1 MTGPPMMYSPC
12 FDSSVLGLGPWWSS
26 ALTSDLG
33 LRCAV
38 IAGVGALVLA
48 AALRAGWTL
57 RRSAASWRQRLQN
70 FRGPRGESGTA
81 TVEFVLV
88 FVPGLTVCL
97 VLLQTVLAFSG
108 NLFVHYAAFVATRS
122 AIVEAPNGDLGGG
135 GLLSD
140 DGDSAFNRVERAAAF
155 ALAPVS
161 GRLSAGGGDPGAF
174 EAGLAS
180 YFREYGQDSPAWVG
194 NLAAERL
201 AYAQAH
207 TELGLY
213 LTRVEDNGDVELDRL
228 SSQPFIAS
236 DDDPVTVGFGPKDP
250 VTVGVSHKLHL
261 SIPYASAVFADGT
274 HQTVGGETAYSIVTA
289 TSTMTLEGYDVNLP
303 ELPEVEREQ

>member
-57 RRSAASWRQRLQN
+57 WGPGQSWRQRLQN
-70 FRGPRGESGTA
+70 FRGTQGQSGTA
-81 TVEFVLV
+81 TMEFVWV
-88 FVPGLTVCL
+88 FVPCLSVCMIL
-97 VLLQTVLAFSG
+97 FQTVLAFSG

-122 AIVEAPNGDLGGG
+122 AIVEAPNGQLGGG
-135 GLLSD
+135 GSLSD
-140 DGDSAFNRVERAAAF
+140 DGNPAYDRAERAAAF

-161 GRLSAGGGDPGAF
+161 GRLNASGGDPGAF

-207 TELGLY
+207 TTLDLY
-213 LTRVEDNGDVELDRL
+213 VTRVRDNGDVELDKL
-228 SSQPFIAS
+228 DGPPGSN
-236 DDDPVTVGFGPKDP
+236 TVDFGPKDP

-261 SIPYASAVFADGT
+261 SIPYASAFFADGT